1 MIKKI
6 TLIAIAS
13 FAISNLFAQ
22 MNAVIYS
29 EAGEKFTLYLN
40 GEAMNSAPQTNVKL
54 QGLTSE
60 FYQARVDFQDPAL
73 ADFSNN
79 NFALHTG
86 MEVTYQ
92 VKKNK
97 KGEYVLRYYTE
108 NPISSAATN
117 KEDSNNDLKDF
128 AVVDDA
134 PANTIQTQTSSNTA
148 VVGNSKTTTTTTVA
162 GTNASK
168 STSNGGNVGMNVN
181 VDGVNMGMNV
191 NVNETTDASGGSV
204 GMNVN
209 ADGVNFGMNVTVNE
223 TNATSSDENVAMN
236 INVDGMNMGIN
247 MNVQDA
253 EIQSSGTTTTT
264 TTTTTTRTTTS
275 SSSNSTVPAHTT
287 RPSEPSNNQPSNTTA
302 VGNGR
307 CARSMDAVSFSK
319 AKQTIESKG
328 FDDTRLS
335 TAKQVAKANCLT
347 SDQILQIIKI
357 FGFEDSRLEF
367 AKYAYDFCFDQNNYY
382 NVSQGFSFDSSTEEL
397 NSYLESK

>member
-6 TLIAIAS
+6 TLIAFALIS
-13 FAISNLFAQ
+13 FLDISAQ

-40 GEAMNSAPQTNVKL
+40 GEAMNSAPQSNVKL
-54 QGLTSE
+54 QGLNSE
-60 FYQARVDFQDPAL
+60 FYQARVDFQDAAL

-79 NFALHTG
+79 NFALHPG

-97 KGEYVLRYYTE
+97 KGEYVLRFYTE
-108 NPISSAATN
+108 NPVSSAAA
-117 KEDSNNDLKDF
+117 SNATDDNDLKDF

-134 PANTIQTQTSSNTA
+134 PSNTTQTGNTTSQSSNT
-148 VVGNSKTTTTTTVA
+148 KTTITTNVT
-162 GTNASK
+162 GTNS
-168 STSNGGNVGMNVN
+168 STNNGGNIGVNINVDGINMGLNVN
-181 VDGVNMGMNV
+181 VDESSNA
-191 NVNETTDASGGSV
+191 TTGNV

-209 ADGVNFGMNVTVNE
+209 ADGVNFGMNVNVNE
-223 TNATSSDENVAMN
+223 TNTHETGGNVGMN

-247 MNVQDA
+247 MNVPNT
-253 EIQSSGTTTTT
+253 EIQTSGTTTTT
-264 TTTTTTRTTTS
+264 TTTARTTTSS

-287 RPSEPSNNQPSNTTA
+287 RPSEPSPNQPSNSTIA
-302 VGNGR
+302 GNGN
-307 CARSMDAVSFSK
+307 CMRSMDAASFGK

-335 TAKQVAKANCLT
+335 TAKQVAKANCLST
-347 SDQILQIIKI
+347 DQIQEIMKI
-357 FGFEDSRLEF
+357 FGFEESRLEF
-367 AKYAYDFCFDQNNYY
+367 AKYAYDFCFDKNNYY

-397 NSYLESK
+397 NEYIETK

>member
-6 TLIAIAS
+6 TL
-13 FAISNLFAQ
+13 FAISILVFSSAFAQ

-40 GEAMNSAPQTNVKL
+40 GEAMNSAPQSNVKL
-54 QGLTSE
+54 QNLTSE
-60 FYQARVDFQDPAL
+60 FYQARVDFQDAAL

-79 NFALHTG
+79 NFALHAG

-97 KGEYVLRYYTE
+97 KGEYVLRFYTE
-108 NPISSAATN
+108 NPISSTAAN
-117 KEDSNNDLKDF
+117 QSNDNNTAAKDF

-134 PANTIQTQTSSNTA
+134 PAAQSGTQTNTT
-148 VVGNSKTTTTTTVA
+148 VQSGGTSQTTTTTVT
-162 GTNASK
+162 GTN
-168 STSNGGNVGMNVN
+168 SNQNNTGSIGMNIN

-191 NVNETTDASGGSV
+191 NVNDGSNTGNGNV
-204 GMNVN
+204 G
-209 ADGVNFGMNVTVNE
+209 
-223 TNATSSDENVAMN
+223 MN

-247 MNVQDA
+247 M
-253 EIQSSGTTTTT
+253 
-264 TTTTTTRTTTS
+264 
-275 SSSNSTVPAHTT
+275 TVPAHTT
-287 RPSEPSNNQPSNTTA
+287 RPSEPAQTQPSNATI
-302 VGNGR
+302 VGNGN
-307 CARSMDAVSFSK
+307 CTRSMDAVSFGK

-328 FDDTRLS
+328 FDDTKLS

-347 SDQILQIIKI
+347 TDQILEIMKI
-357 FGFEDSRLEF
+357 FGFEESRLEF

-397 NSYLESK
+397 NEYIETK

>member
-6 TLIAIAS
+6 TLITIATIA
-13 FAISNLFAQ
+13 FSNLFAQ

-79 NFALHTG
+79 NFALHPG

-108 NPISSAATN
+108 NPVSSTATN
-117 KEDSNNDLKDF
+117 NSDANNDLKDF

-134 PANTIQTQTSSNTA
+134 PANTTPTQTSSNTA

-162 GTNASK
+162 G
-168 STSNGGNVGMNVN
+168 
-181 VDGVNMGMNV
+181 
-191 NVNETTDASGGSV
+191 NETTNATGGSI

-223 TNATSSDENVAMN
+223 TNGTTSEENVAMN

-253 EIQSSGTTTTT
+253 DIQTSGTTTTT

-275 SSSNSTVPAHTT
+275 SSSNSNVPAHTT
-287 RPSEPSNNQPSNTTA
+287 RPSEPSISQPSNTTV

-307 CARSMDAVSFSK
+307 CARSMDAVSFGK

-347 SDQILQIIKI
+347 SDQILEIIKI

-367 AKYAYDFCFDQNNYY
+367 AKYAYDFCFDQNNYH

>member
-6 TLIAIAS
+6 TL
-13 FAISNLFAQ
+13 FAISILVFSSAFAQ

-40 GEAMNSAPQTNVKL
+40 GEAMNSAPQSNVKL
-54 QGLTSE
+54 QNLTSE
-60 FYQARVDFQDPAL
+60 FYQARVDFQDATL

-79 NFALHTG
+79 NFALHAG

-97 KGEYVLRYYTE
+97 KGEYVLRFYTE
-108 NPISSAATN
+108 NPISSTAAN
-117 KEDSNNDLKDF
+117 QSNDNNTAAKDF

-134 PANTIQTQTSSNTA
+134 PAASSATQTNTT
-148 VVGNSKTTTTTTVA
+148 VQSGGTSQTTTTTTVT
-162 GTNASK
+162 GTN
-168 STSNGGNVGMNVN
+168 SNQNNTGSIGMNIN

-191 NVNETTDASGGSV
+191 NVNDGSNAGNGNV
-204 GMNVN
+204 G
-209 ADGVNFGMNVTVNE
+209 
-223 TNATSSDENVAMN
+223 MN

-247 MNVQDA
+247 M
-253 EIQSSGTTTTT
+253 
-264 TTTTTTRTTTS
+264 
-275 SSSNSTVPAHTT
+275 TVPAHTT
-287 RPSEPSNNQPSNTTA
+287 RPSEPAQTQPSNATI
-302 VGNGR
+302 VGNGN
-307 CARSMDAVSFSK
+307 CTRSMDAVSFGK

-328 FDDTRLS
+328 FDDTKLS

-347 SDQILQIIKI
+347 TDQILEVMKI
-357 FGFEDSRLEF
+357 FGFEESRLEF

-397 NSYLESK
+397 NEYMETK